1 MIISGSQ
8 LLLGKNNKNPELF
21 TKRSI
26 FPTFKIAK
34 KHFENVNNATQQ
46 QYLPEA
52 RSTLQNVLDSQP
64 DEIASSVTALSAGRI
79 SKLEQDPHG

>member
-1 MIISGSQ
+1 MIISDSQ
-8 LLLGKNNKNPELF
+8 LLLGKTKKNSELL
-21 TKRSI
+21 
-26 FPTFKIAK
+26 FPTFKLAK

-52 RSTLQNVLDSQP
+52 RSMLQNVVLDSLP

-79 SKLEQDPHG
+79 SKLKQRPHG